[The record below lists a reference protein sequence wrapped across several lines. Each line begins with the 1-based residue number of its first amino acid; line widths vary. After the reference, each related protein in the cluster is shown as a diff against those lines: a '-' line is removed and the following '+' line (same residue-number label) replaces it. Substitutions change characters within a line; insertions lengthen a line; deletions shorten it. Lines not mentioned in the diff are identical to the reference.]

1 MLVPCGSREDKKG
14 VSAAEHRLKMTQLT
28 AKEFFHRDF
37 PVTVNDIEVKNG
49 PMIMTYKLILQL
61 QQQADEEI
69 KQKLEANLDHHE
81 EERQIFF
88 VLGSDLIPS
97 LDKWTS
103 GKEFI
108 ENTPCI
114 VFNRKGVGSL
124 SDAEL
129 LAHPNYP
136 KTKTTHVN
144 VEDSIVG
151 IVSSSEV
158 RKRIN
163 QIPLCYESHLGISG
177 LVTPSVIDYI
187 KDNMLYGSQCK
198 P

>member
-1 MLVPCGSREDKKG
+1 M
-14 VSAAEHRLKMTQLT
+14 
-28 AKEFFHRDF
+28 
-37 PVTVNDIEVKNG
+37 
-49 PMIMTYKLILQL
+49 
-61 QQQADEEI
+61 
-69 KQKLEANLDHHE
+69 
-81 EERQIFF
+81 
-88 VLGSDLIPS
+88 LGSDLIPS
-97 LDKWTS
+97 LDKWTQ

-136 KTKTTHVN
+136 KTDTKHVN

-158 RKRIN
+158 RKRI
-163 QIPLCYESHLGISG
+163 S
-177 LVTPSVIDYI
+177 
-187 KDNMLYGSQCK
+187 
-198 P
+198 